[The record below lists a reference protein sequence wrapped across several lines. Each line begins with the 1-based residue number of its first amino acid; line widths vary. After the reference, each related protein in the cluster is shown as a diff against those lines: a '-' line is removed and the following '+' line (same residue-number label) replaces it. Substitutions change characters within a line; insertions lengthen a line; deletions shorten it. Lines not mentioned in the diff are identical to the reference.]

1 MKENKINFE
10 DLQLEGLED
19 IKLKG
24 FEDIEL
30 DEFNLE
36 LKRISFM
43 DTRSRIKLL
52 KAIELLKTAE
62 PNETII
68 KSLNLLKE
76 IKEIEGI
83 T

>member
-1 MKENKINFE
+1 MKELKITLE
-10 DLQLEGLED
+10 DLKLDVEPLKLKDYED
-19 IKLKG
+19 IK
-24 FEDIEL
+24 L

-43 DTRSRIKLL
+43 DTRSRTKLL
-52 KAIELLKTAE
+52 KALELLKTAE

>member
-1 MKENKINFE
+1 MKDNKLTF
-10 DLQLEGLED
+10 ED

-30 DEFNLE
+30 KEFNVE
-36 LKRISFM
+36 LKRMSFM
-43 DTRSRIKLL
+43 DTRSRNKLI